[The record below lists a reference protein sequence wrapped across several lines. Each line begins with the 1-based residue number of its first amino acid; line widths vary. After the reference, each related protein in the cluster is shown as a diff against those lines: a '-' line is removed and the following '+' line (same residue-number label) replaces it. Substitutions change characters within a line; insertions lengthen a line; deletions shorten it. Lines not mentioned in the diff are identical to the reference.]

1 MQIANSAAIFVPMLV
16 VVALT
21 FVAFLRM
28 GVARGAAVKGGQDP
42 NYYRAHLGPPEPEAT
57 TAAVRHYGNLFE
69 MPTLLYAGCLTAY
82 GTLLRLLDDLPLSG
96 ARQRYGDDEDV
107 SDNVSFVLALE
118 HRTSRACVV
127 FAGPEQLR
135 LTPPSGRWLVL
146 DGDFGMSFRALSAL
160 LDGYCPM

>member
-1 MQIANSAAIFVPMLV
+1 MDKKAKSGLLILPVAA
-16 VVALT
+16 
-21 FVAFLRM
+21 
-28 GVARGAAVKGGQDP
+28 GAAGLAVLNRVVRGKK
-42 NYYRAHLGPPEPEAT
+42 RAHARLAEYFGPLDEYDRVTVYKNGKEAT
-57 TAAVRHYGNLFE
+57 FC
-69 MPTLLYAGCLTAY
+69 AGQPAY
-82 GTLLRLLDDLPLSG
+82 GTLLRLLDDLPLFG